1 MTNINYMFFIT
12 KRYKTINVRFLR
24 LFLQAP
30 TRISICGFLILI
42 SIGTVLLMLP
52 AASTS
57 KSLNLVDAL
66 FTATSASCVTGLVV
80 IDTGRSLS
88 RLGQYVI
95 LILIQAGGLGI
106 MTISTLFLLIAGR
119 RPSLTGRVVIQDTFT
134 RGGDRTVGSILKDV
148 ALFTCVFEGLGT
160 VLLFCRFFPE
170 RSMGEALYLAV
181 FHAISAF
188 CNAGFSV
195 FADSFAGFGNEWT
208 LNLVICFLIIS
219 GGIGF
224 PVLSE
229 LKRQWPLNRRR
240 WSRLSLHTKLVLS
253 TTAMLLVASTLLV
266 LLMEWG
272 NTLAPF
278 SVPQRF
284 LAAFFQAVS
293 TRTAGFNTLPI
304 EKMANETLFI
314 FILLMFIGA
323 SPGSCGGGIKT
334 SSLASLLHLG
344 LSRLRGQPR
353 PQVFHRTIPEAVI
366 GKAFS
371 LVMVSTVVIVTGT
384 LALLMSEL
392 GEIPHYLSRGK
403 FLELLFEVV
412 SAFGTV
418 GLSTGVTAGLSTL
431 GKIIITLIMFV
442 GRLGPLAVALAI
454 SRRTTARFYYADE
467 NIMVG

>member
-1 MTNINYMFFIT
+1 MALNTRGYETNNM
-12 KRYKTINVRFLR
+12 RFYR
-24 LFLQAP
+24 LLLQSP

-52 AASTS
+52 AASIS

-66 FTATSASCVTGLVV
+66 FTATSASCVTGLIVV
-80 IDTGRSLS
+80 DTGRSLS
-88 RLGQYVI
+88 HLGQSVI
-95 LILIQAGGLGI
+95 LVLIQAGGLGI

-119 RPSLTGRVVIQDTFT
+119 RPSLTGQVVIQDTFT
-134 RGGDRTVGSILKDV
+134 RGADRTVGSILKDV
-148 ALFTCVFEGLGT
+148 ALFTFVFEALGT
-160 VLLFCRFFPE
+160 VLLFFRFFPE

-195 FADSFAGFGNEWT
+195 FTDSFVGYGNDWT

-229 LKRQWPLNRRR
+229 LKRQWPLNRGK

-253 TTAMLLVASTLLV
+253 TTAILLASGTLLI

-278 SVPQRF
+278 SSPQRF

-293 TRTAGFNTLPI
+293 ARTAGFNTLPI
-304 EKMANETLFI
+304 ENMANETLFI

-334 SSLASLLHLG
+334 SSLATLVLLG
-344 LSRLRGQPR
+344 LSRLRGQLR
-353 PQVFHRTIPEAVI
+353 PQVFYRTISEASI
-366 GKAFS
+366 GKALS
-371 LVMVSTVVIVTGT
+371 LVMVSTVVIVAGT

-418 GLSTGVTAGLSTL
+418 GLSTGVTTGLSTL
-431 GKIIITLIMFV
+431 GKLIITLTMFI
-442 GRLGPLAVALAI
+442 GRIGPLVVALAI
-454 SRRTTARFYYADE
+454 SRRTTTRFYYADE
-467 NIMVG
+467 NIIVG